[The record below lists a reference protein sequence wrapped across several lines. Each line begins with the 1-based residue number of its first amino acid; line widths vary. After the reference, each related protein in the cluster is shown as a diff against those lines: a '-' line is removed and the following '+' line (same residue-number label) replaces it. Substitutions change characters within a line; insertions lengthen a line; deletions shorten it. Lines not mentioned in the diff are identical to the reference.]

1 MSTVVVDELIGRP
14 ENDYL
19 IGVAQG
25 TLMNVPGTVIQ
36 AVWNETDVIATY
48 ATNADNVS
56 RAISILD
63 TSITPKF
70 STSEIWMDIF
80 LFYES
85 SNDVTFQ
92 ILRNGSIT
100 STTGYI
106 GYNTQVGNVQYSGIT
121 SAKYDQDRSS
131 TPDYL
136 HIKFVDK
143 PGSTATWTYGIG
155 ARYASNTND
164 SIRVNKSWN
173 NYGTDYEK
181 GVSMMVLREIAR

>member
-19 IGVAQG
+19 IAVAQG

-63 TSITPKF
+63 TAITPKF

-100 STTGYI
+100 STAGYI

-173 NYGTDYEK
+173 NYGVDYEK